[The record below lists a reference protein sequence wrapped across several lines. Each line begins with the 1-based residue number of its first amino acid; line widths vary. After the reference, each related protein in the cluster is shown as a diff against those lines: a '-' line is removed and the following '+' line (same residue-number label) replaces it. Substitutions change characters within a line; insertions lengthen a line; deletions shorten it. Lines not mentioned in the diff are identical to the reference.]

1 MSIASM
7 VMPWVMWLLS
17 WPLIL
22 YTVAVSI
29 ICTIAFSFIQFRSFF
44 KAWRVILFPD
54 KKVTDGDMTP
64 LQAFI
69 NTLSTNL
76 GNGSIVG
83 AATAVVMGGPG
94 AGIWVLFFGVILMAV
109 RFAEVYA
116 STLYGAKAPKGTT
129 LGGPMLYL
137 KEVAGGKF
145 LSLLYAACCFVFGL
159 IVGNAMQTHSI
170 SYSLLSTWGVNT
182 YVSAVG
188 IALFICYVVFG
199 GAKRIVTIS
208 DYLVPVKV
216 VIFFGASLIIIGYHF
231 GALIPALQLMIKSAI
246 RPDAVAGGLV
256 GFTVMQAMTYGLNLS
271 VTATESG
278 LGTAA
283 ILFGYTG
290 STDPMQSGLM
300 GMISTFV
307 SSLVCFLVV
316 LCIVMSG
323 VWDSGLQSAA
333 LTIAS
338 YNTVFGAWGGWIVS
352 FLSISFGMGV
362 LVAYGYITRAAW
374 MAVTGGK
381 YEIVFTVS
389 YCVAAFAGAVM
400 DVNKVWTAVQVVN
413 GLLLSINLFG
423 LLLLTPRLAKSMH
436 SS

>member
-1 MSIASM
+1 MSIASF
-7 VMPWVMWLLS
+7 VMPWVMWLLG
-17 WPLIL
+17 WPLIV

-29 ICTIAFSFIQFRSFF
+29 ICTVAFSFIQFRSFF

-54 KKVTDGDMTP
+54 KTVTDGDMTP

-76 GNGSIVG
+76 GNGSVVG

-94 AGIWVLFFGVILMAV
+94 AGIWVLFFGMILMAV

-116 STLYGAKAPKGTT
+116 STYYGAKAPKGTT

-137 KEVAGGKF
+137 KEVPGGKF
-145 LSLLYAACCFVFGL
+145 LSVLYAIFCLLFGL

-170 SYSLLSTWGVNT
+170 SYSLLTTWGVNS

-199 GAKRIVTIS
+199 GAKRIVAIS

-216 VIFFGASLIIIGYHF
+216 IIFFGASIIIIGYHF
-231 GALIPALQLMIKSAI
+231 GALIPALHLMIKSAV

-290 STDPMQSGLM
+290 SKDPMESGLM

-307 SSLVCFLVV
+307 SSLVCFLVA
-316 LCIVMSG
+316 LCIVISG

-352 FLSISFGMGV
+352 FLSISFGMGGARCV
-362 LVAYGYITRAAW
+362 WVYYPC
-374 MAVTGGK
+374 
-381 YEIVFTVS
+381 
-389 YCVAAFAGAVM
+389 CVAGS
-400 DVNKVWTAVQVVN
+400 NWRQV
-413 GLLLSINLFG
+413 
-423 LLLLTPRLAKSMH
+423 
-436 SS
+436 

>member
-1 MSIASM
+1 MSIVSSFM
-7 VMPWVMWLLS
+7 SWFMWLLG
-17 WPLIL
+17 WPLVA
-22 YTVAVSI
+22 YTVAVSLV
-29 ICTIAFSFIQFRSFF
+29 CTIAFSFVQFRSFF
-44 KAWRVILFPD
+44 TAWRVILFPD
-54 KKVTDGDMTP
+54 KAATDGEMTP
-64 LQAFI
+64 IQAFI

-76 GNGSIVG
+76 GNGSVVG
-83 AATAVVMGGPG
+83 AATAVFMGGPG
-94 AGIWVLFFGVILMAV
+94 AGIWVLFFGMVLMAV

-116 STLYGAKAPKGTT
+116 STLYGAKAQKGQT

-137 KEVAGGKF
+137 KEVAGGNI
-145 LSLLYAACCFVFGL
+145 LSFVYAICCFAFGL
-159 IVGNAMQTHSI
+159 TVGNAMQTHSI
-170 SYSLLSTWGVNT
+170 SYSLHTTWGVNS
-182 YVSAVG
+182 YVSAAF

-208 DYLVPVKV
+208 DYLVPIKV
-216 VIFFGASLIIIGYHF
+216 VVFFGASLIIIGYHY
-231 GALIPALQLMIKSAI
+231 ATLLPALYLMFKSAVQ
-246 RPDAVAGGLV
+246 PMAVAGGLA
-256 GFTVMQAMTYGLNLS
+256 GFTVTQAMTYGLNLS
-271 VTATESG
+271 ITATESG

-290 STDPMQSGLM
+290 SKDPMRSGLM

-338 YNTVFGAWGGWIVS
+338 YNTVFGTWGGWIVS

-374 MAVTGGK
+374 LSITGGR
-381 YEIVFTVS
+381 YELVFTIL
-389 YCVAAFAGAVM
+389 YCVAAFMGAIV
-400 DVNKVWTAVQVVN
+400 DVDKVWTAVQIMN

-423 LLLLTPRLAKSMH
+423 LLMLAPRLARSLRA
-436 SS
+436 